1 MSKMEQI
8 SAERRREE
16 NIKKNMEFQM
26 QIGLTRIAENDVVS
40 LPEKKIRQE
49 EYVERNNI
57 EVTSRRSKRIEKRV
71 EDERNSN
78 EKMQKRMEFSCK
90 YCYKVYRNARNFSSE
105 GALKIHQRNPKCAIY
120 HVDSTSIDTGNTS
133 YVQVFQQLLDRY

>member
-40 LPEKKIRQE
+40 LPEKKFRQE
-49 EYVERNNI
+49 YVKRKNI
-57 EVTSRRSKRIEKRV
+57 EATSRRSKRIEKRV

-90 YCYKVYRNARNFSSE
+90 YCYKVYRKARIFTCA
-105 GALKIHQRNPKCAIY
+105 GALKIHQRNPKCALY
-120 HVDSTSIDTGNTS
+120 RVDGTSIDTGNTS

>member
-16 NIKKNMEFQM
+16 NIKKNREFQM
-26 QIGLTRIAENDVVS
+26 QIGLTRIAENDEVS
-40 LPEKKIRQE
+40 LPEKKFRQE
-49 EYVERNNI
+49 YIKRKNI
-57 EVTSRRSKRIEKRV
+57 EATSRRSKRIEKRV

-90 YCYKVYRNARNFSSE
+90 YCYKVYRKARIFTCA
-105 GALKIHQRNPKCAIY
+105 GALKIHQRNPKCALY
-120 HVDSTSIDTGNTS
+120 RVDGTSIDTGNTS
-133 YVQVFQQLLDRY
+133 YVQVFS

>member
-40 LPEKKIRQE
+40 LPEKKFRQE
-49 EYVERNNI
+49 YVKRKNI
-57 EVTSRRSKRIEKRV
+57 EATSRRSKRIEKRV

-90 YCYKVYRNARNFSSE
+90 YCYKVYRKARIFTCA
-105 GALKIHQRNPKCAIY
+105 GALKIHQRNPKCALY
-120 HVDSTSIDTGNTS
+120 RVDGTSIDTGNTS
-133 YVQVFQQLLDRY
+133 YVQVFS

>member
-16 NIKKNMEFQM
+16 NIKKSMEFQM

-40 LPEKKIRQE
+40 LPEKKFRQE
-49 EYVERNNI
+49 YIKRKNI
-57 EVTSRRSKRIEKRV
+57 EATSRRSKRIEKRV
-71 EDERNSN
+71 EDERNRN
-78 EKMQKRMEFSCK
+78 EKTQKRKEFSCK

>member
-16 NIKKNMEFQM
+16 NIRKNREFQM
-26 QIGLTRIAENDVVS
+26 QIGLTKISENDKVS
-40 LPEKKIRQE
+40 QPEMIFRQE
-49 EYVERNNI
+49 YIKRKNI
-57 EVTSRRSKRIEKRV
+57 EVTSRRSRKIEKRV
-71 EDERNSN
+71 EDERNRY

-90 YCYKVYRNARNFSSE
+90 YCYKVYRNARTFTCA
-105 GALKIHQRNPKCAIY
+105 GALKRHQRNPKCAIY

>member
-16 NIKKNMEFQM
+16 NIRKNREFQM
-26 QIGLTRIAENDVVS
+26 QIGLTKISENEEVS
-40 LPEKKIRQE
+40 QPEMIFRQE
-49 EYVERNNI
+49 YIKRKNI
-57 EVTSRRSKRIEKRV
+57 EVTSRRSRRIEKRV
-71 EDERNSN
+71 EDERNRY

-90 YCYKVYRNARNFSSE
+90 YCYKVYHKARTFPNA
-105 GALKIHQRNPKCAIY
+105 GALKLHQRNPKCAIY

-133 YVQVFQQLLDRY
+133 YVQVF